1 MTCISVDYSRT
12 VWRLAFDIDRSIL
25 DPDAGEPS
33 LHIRAKTPWSR
44 SQTMCMHTSM
54 SNESSQYRGRLKP
67 VDCLKKG
74 HDKLNVI

>member
-1 MTCISVDYSRT
+1 MLQMSKYLLNRKQMQ
-12 VWRLAFDIDRSIL
+12 R
-25 DPDAGEPS
+25 
-33 LHIRAKTPWSR
+33 RAT